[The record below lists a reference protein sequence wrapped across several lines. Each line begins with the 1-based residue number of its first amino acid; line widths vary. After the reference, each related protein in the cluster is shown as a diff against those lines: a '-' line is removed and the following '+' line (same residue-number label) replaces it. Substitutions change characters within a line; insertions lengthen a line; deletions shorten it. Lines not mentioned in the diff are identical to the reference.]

1 MKLYRR
7 SMARTTAPRLLP
19 LPTRLRVLQI
29 RVPFVS
35 DFEKTM
41 DLLARLNRVAVK
53 SRRLTAPVNVV
64 TA

>member
-1 MKLYRR
+1 MKLYRW

-19 LPTRLRVLQI
+19 LSTRLLVLQF

-41 DLLARLNRVAVK
+41 DLVVRRNRVAIK
-53 SRRLTAPVNVV
+53 SRRLTALINVV